1 MSTKKPLGMP
11 VGSVRAII
19 TIIVVVAA
27 LMFEGM
33 ILYQTIT
40 TGQSAEIPAFVLGLV
55 GTVVGYYFGVRS
67 QDTESTEKL
76 VTETKKAEQYKP
88 TENQTTEP
96 DEIKHV

>member
-19 TIIVVVAA
+19 TIIVVVAV
-27 LMFEGM
+27 LMYEGM

-55 GTVVGYYFGVRS
+55 GTVIGYYFGVRS
-67 QDTESTEKL
+67 QDIETEKQSSTQ
-76 VTETKKAEQYKP
+76 VKQAQQYTPQSAEQ
-88 TENQTTEP
+88 TEP